1 MTTDDVRRLALDLPD
16 VVERPH
22 HGFPSF
28 RAGAAGR
35 IFATLPTAEVLRVM
49 LEEESIREA
58 VARWAWCREG
68 WWGKTL
74 ATVEVILAD
83 ADPVV
88 VTELLD
94 EAHARAAH
102 R

>member
-1 MTTDDVRRLALDLPD
+1 MPCASSRSTSRTSSSATTTA
-16 VVERPH
+16 
-22 HGFPSF
+22 FPRSAPG
-28 RAGAAGR
+28 RGER
-35 IFATLPTAEVLRVM
+35 IFATLPTEEVLRVM

-58 VARWAWCREG
+58 VAQWPWCREG

-74 ATVEVILAD
+74 ATVEVVLAD
-83 ADPVV
+83 ADAVV

-94 EAHARAAH
+94 EAHARAVV

>member
-1 MTTDDVRRLALDLPD
+1 
-16 VVERPH
+16 
-22 HGFPSF
+22 
-28 RAGAAGR
+28 
-35 IFATLPTAEVLRVM
+35 
-49 LEEESIREA
+49 
-58 VARWAWCREG
+58 
-68 WWGKTL
+68 
-74 ATVEVILAD
+74 VILAD